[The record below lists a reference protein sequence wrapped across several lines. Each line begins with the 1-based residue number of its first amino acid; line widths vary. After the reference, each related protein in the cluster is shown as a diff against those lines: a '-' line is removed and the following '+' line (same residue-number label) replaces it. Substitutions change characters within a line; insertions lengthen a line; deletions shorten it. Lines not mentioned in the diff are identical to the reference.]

1 MTDDEFFNTTTELR
15 TIYQWARARYAAP
28 WAVLGAVLIR
38 VAASTGPHV
47 QLPGLIGGPA
57 SLNLLCAFV
66 SPSGGGKGISD
77 KVAREAWPEPVT
89 ELPIGSGE
97 GIAAAFKAP
106 DKPDADHE
114 TLLAA
119 IFTAPEIDTLTGLAS
134 RQGSILLAQLKSM
147 AMGEQIGQHNAQKAT
162 SRVVQA
168 HSYRACLS
176 VGAQPGHCGIIF
188 GDTTGGTPQRFLWF
202 PTTDPG
208 MPADPGPQP
217 APLDWKLPAWAR
229 PAPLADRVPQI
240 ITYGP
245 DAIRETV
252 ITAHLARQRGEAEAL
267 DGHAL
272 LTRCKVAA
280 VLAIMHHRS
289 VVNELDWQLSGMA
302 MAVSDQTRQW
312 LLNHAQQAERA
323 KTRAR
328 AMRQAEFNDI
338 VDSRLL
344 DGVKNSI
351 IRTLARDGEQ
361 AGNVLRSRMG
371 KRERRD
377 LFDQAVALL
386 ASEGRVSSIA
396 VDRGTRYRLTRVQG
410 EPPVQGPSTQV
421 RGPEPKVQ
429 GEPSA
434 TVTELDSRRS
444 DENTGPKVSARV
456 WFDSYVAQALA
467 DGAERIDSF
476 AAIAAGAAVGYGAQS
491 VRVAASAHPAI
502 TAIRTGTTTTWS
514 LTGEQTITAAQFVDD
529 YLDALPANTPTVD
542 QDHFY
547 AAAQA
552 AGLGRDTARKAL
564 TRSRRIDSVPAHGQA
579 KSERVW
585 QILTTADEVTA

>member
-1 MTDDEFFNTTTELR
+1 MTNIDDEITRAFFLESGSEPLR
-15 TIYQWARARYAAP
+15 RIYQWARARYAAP
-28 WAVLGAVLIR
+28 WAVLGAVLLRI
-38 VAASTGPHV
+38 AASVGPHV

-57 SLNLLCAFV
+57 SLNLLCAFA

-77 KVAREAWPEPVT
+77 KVAREAWPTPVT

-97 GIAAAFKAP
+97 GIAAAFKQP

-119 IFTAPEIDTLTGLAS
+119 VFAAPEIDTLTGLAS

-162 SRVVQA
+162 SRVIEA

-202 PTTDPG
+202 PTTDPN
-208 MPADPGPQP
+208 MPADPGPEP
-217 APLDWKLPAWAR
+217 EPLDSRLPGWAR
-229 PAPLADRVPQI
+229 PAPIADRVPQI
-240 ITYGP
+240 IGYGP
-245 DAIRETV
+245 DTIRQTV

-280 VLAIMHHRS
+280 LLAIMHHRS
-289 VVNELDWQLSGMA
+289 VVDELDWELSGTVME
-302 MAVSDQTRQW
+302 VSDQTRQW

-323 KTRAR
+323 KNRAR
-328 AMRQAEFNDI
+328 AIRQAEFNDM

-386 ASEGRVSSIA
+386 ESEGRVSSIA
-396 VDRGTRYRLTRVQG
+396 VDRGARYRLTRVQG
-410 EPPVQGPSTQV
+410 EPPVQGPSVQV
-421 RGPEPKVQ
+421 GYPEPKVQ

-434 TVTELDSRRS
+434 TVTELDSRRP
-444 DENTGPKVSARV
+444 DCPECHRYPARPETGKCDACT
-456 WFDSYVAQALA
+456 VATI
-467 DGAERIDSF
+467 GAHEFLVCWMRHNAEPGQWVTPSVV
-476 AAIAAGAAVGYGAQS
+476 IAAG
-491 VRVAASAHPAI
+491 
-502 TAIRTGTTTTWS
+502 TAIGYKHST
-514 LTGEQTITAAQFVDD
+514 LKAAQQRVDNPRIESSGTGRGSRWRI
-529 YLDALPANTPTVD
+529 APAND
-542 QDHFY
+542 QE
-547 AAAQA
+547 
-552 AGLGRDTARKAL
+552 TA
-564 TRSRRIDSVPAHGQA
+564 
-579 KSERVW
+579 
-585 QILTTADEVTA
+585 